1 MKQASDIFSSQQRQQ
16 VEQAITEA
24 ESGTSCEIVPVV
36 ASASGRYDRAE
47 DIIGLWMAVI
57 AAAAVWLM
65 FPRSLNETGSWSATP
80 LYVGLIVMVAAVII
94 AFVVGAIAGSR
105 IDWLRRL
112 FVSRQEMQETVAARA
127 SQVFFDK
134 RVHHTE
140 GATGLLIYVS
150 LMESTAVVL
159 GDQTVLEKFGQKFL
173 DDLCQMLTQA
183 MRQSHPADALCQVIS
198 HAGAQLS
205 IELPRSSTDVNEIQ
219 DALVLI
225 D

>member
-1 MKQASDIFSSQQRQQ
+1 MKQASNIFNSQQRQQ

-24 ESGTSCEIVPVV
+24 ESATSCEIVPVV

-47 DIIGLWMAVI
+47 DIIGLWLAVI

-80 LYVGLIVMVAAVII
+80 WYVGLIVMVAAVII

-105 IDWLRRL
+105 IEWLRRL

-183 MRQSHPADALCQVIS
+183 MRQTHPPMLFAKSSRML
-198 HAGAQLS
+198 
-205 IELPRSSTDVNEIQ
+205 ERSSPLSFPVQARTSMRFKMRWF
-219 DALVLI
+219 
-225 D
+225 